1 MIKNCHS
8 CKHKKEEEIW
18 GFICCVINVPNDI
31 FELDCE
37 HAECPSWEGEE

>member
-1 MIKNCHS
+1 MKNCITCNHV
-8 CKHKKEEEIW
+8 IDT
-18 GFICCVINVPNDI
+18 GDFIFCNLNVPNEV